1 MRSVSGPK
9 SAGDQP
15 EELALSGSSGSD
27 LMGLLT
33 QALSGENGE
42 GQANIPPA
50 QQARGQAAQQAR
62 GQADTSGGLPLVG
75 VPHQSIRGPSVLPP
89 VPLDQKDMLKRFT
102 EIVGKS

>member
-9 SAGDQP
+9 SAGGQP
-15 EELALSGSSGSD
+15 EELALSGSSGYD
-27 LMGLLT
+27 LMELLT

-50 QQARGQAAQQAR
+50 QQARGQADA
-62 GQADTSGGLPLVG
+62 SGGLPLMG
-75 VPHQSIRGPSVLPP
+75 VPHQSTRGPSALPP